1 MNPSPFTVMVKA
13 GPPAMAEVGLMPLL
27 AMVGEA
33 TTTGKLTTFDR
44 ATPGVDTVIG
54 ATAVGGDQIDGYDG
68 GQLCGT
74 DEGGGERGAEIDPKN
89 GGAVE

>member
-27 AMVGEA
+27 AMVGETA
-33 TTTGKLTTFDR
+33 TTGKLTAFDR

-54 ATAVGGDQIDGYDG
+54 ATPSVATRFTGMMAV
-68 GQLCGT
+68 
-74 DEGGGERGAEIDPKN
+74 N
-89 GGAVE
+89 WVELTKVVASGVRKSTQRTVEL